1 MPEEQ
6 PYMINPSRHGC
17 VHCCREKQNKAFNET
32 TAHIALFPHRRC
44 RAFLLLGLEVFLKA
58 ASIYVHVKFI
68 PTINWH
74 VPQAFHIQMPETSHI
89 IFLPFFALH
98 SSFLSSQHWW
108 DNTWE
113 HPTASWQNPYNP
125 IQMAADPLSIT
136 SSICP
141 LSSLSSHPPLGEQCP
156 R

>member
-89 IFLPFFALH
+89 IFLPFFCPALLFPVIPTLMRQYMRT
-98 SSFLSSQHWW
+98 SNSQL
-108 DNTWE
+108 
-113 HPTASWQNPYNP
+113 AK
-125 IQMAADPLSIT
+125 
-136 SSICP
+136 
-141 LSSLSSHPPLGEQCP
+141 SL
-156 R
+156 